1 MLCAGGA
8 VNALAGF
15 RANRDLLRKGLEELR
30 GVVRQWLVARSSGC
44 DEEAAEYN
52 TLTPLPRADSAAVAR
67 AATELLHVTDG
78 TESTFSARRG
88 LGDLEASRRQKEPDI
103 SKTLRLD
110 VIKNTMR
117 GIRMTVAR
125 DLRES
130 DTRLSSV
137 AASCNLP
144 SCGLP
149 ELPRPASEHSF
160 RSTRSVDSVGAAAAA
175 EGSLAAPLC
184 TYLPTGLHNDSS
196 STTPTQP
203 ATASLPSCAPS
214 GNALATTPLS
224 DIEEPAGEARSSSGV
239 GAAGPS
245 STTPPSRPAT
255 AEGGGAGASS
265 NTDTDDVPPHET
277 LRQWARRTY
286 EVPDFGANA
295 KFKVCVHPHRHTT
308 FAAT

>member
-1 MLCAGGA
+1 MQGYEIELNPGDVLYIPHHWWHHVETIGGDEGVDGLSLSLNLWFDFEPRLVAPPLPLTSGLLIELARHVESWLGSLLGEKQVPQFLESCALELSTTKPHVCSEA
-8 VNALAGF
+8 ARRQADEANEAALP
-15 RANRDLLRKGLEELR
+15 
-30 GVVRQWLVARSSGC
+30 RQWLVARSSGC

-110 VIKNTMR
+110 VIQHTMR

-149 ELPRPASEHSF
+149 ELPRPASEHYHSSKLVLRHIRDF
-160 RSTRSVDSVGAAAAA
+160 QKTGIAALL
-175 EGSLAAPLC
+175 G
-184 TYLPTGLHNDSS
+184 D
-196 STTPTQP
+196 
-203 ATASLPSCAPS
+203 
-214 GNALATTPLS
+214 
-224 DIEEPAGEARSSSGV
+224 
-239 GAAGPS
+239 
-245 STTPPSRPAT
+245 PP
-255 AEGGGAGASS
+255 
-265 NTDTDDVPPHET
+265 
-277 LRQWARRTY
+277 
-286 EVPDFGANA
+286 
-295 KFKVCVHPHRHTT
+295 
-308 FAAT
+308 

>member
-15 RANRDLLRKGLEELR
+15 RANRDLLRKGWEELR
-30 GVVRQWLVARSSGC
+30 GVVRQWLVARSSGR
-44 DEEAAEYN
+44 DEEAAEYD

-110 VIKNTMR
+110 VIQHTMR

-144 SCGLP
+144 P
-149 ELPRPASEHSF
+149 EPASFVARLS
-160 RSTRSVDSVGAAAAA
+160 
-175 EGSLAAPLC
+175 PLC
-184 TYLPTGLHNDSS
+184 FLLRFSIGWS
-196 STTPTQP
+196 
-203 ATASLPSCAPS
+203 APNS
-214 GNALATTPLS
+214 P
-224 DIEEPAGEARSSSGV
+224 R
-239 GAAGPS
+239 
-245 STTPPSRPAT
+245 
-255 AEGGGAGASS
+255 
-265 NTDTDDVPPHET
+265 
-277 LRQWARRTY
+277 
-286 EVPDFGANA
+286 
-295 KFKVCVHPHRHTT
+295 VC
-308 FAAT
+308 FWILG

>member
-15 RANRDLLRKGLEELR
+15 RANRDLLRKGWEELR
-30 GVVRQWLVARSSGC
+30 GVVRQWLVARSSGR
-44 DEEAAEYN
+44 DEEAAEYD

-110 VIKNTMR
+110 VIQHTMR

-144 SCGLP
+144 P
-149 ELPRPASEHSF
+149 EPASF
-160 RSTRSVDSVGAAAAA
+160 
-175 EGSLAAPLC
+175 P
-184 TYLPTGLHNDSS
+184 
-196 STTPTQP
+196 
-203 ATASLPSCAPS
+203 
-214 GNALATTPLS
+214 
-224 DIEEPAGEARSSSGV
+224 
-239 GAAGPS
+239 
-245 STTPPSRPAT
+245 
-255 AEGGGAGASS
+255 
-265 NTDTDDVPPHET
+265 
-277 LRQWARRTY
+277 
-286 EVPDFGANA
+286 
-295 KFKVCVHPHRHTT
+295 
-308 FAAT
+308 